1 MARFFIRG
9 LTILEK
15 REASSPK
22 RSLRTRSQS
31 RKVLPR
37 SSRYFAFAIRFSSEM
52 GTPAGQTVSQRRQAV
67 QSSIQSS
74 TETSDAERNRCA
86 PGPACFGPGKRGV
99 TRDTGQTAMQVAQR
113 TQTSGRFRGGVGI
126 SSACVMMRAPSWP
139 PDRRWRCRSLR
150 ANAPRSP
157 GGGRGSSPLPGR
169 SSV

>member
-74 TETSDAERNRCA
+74 TETSAAERKRCA
-86 PGPACFGPGKRGV
+86 PGPACLGPGKRGV

-113 TQTSGRFRGGVGI
+113 TQTSGRFRGGVGL
-126 SSACVMMRAPSWP
+126 SSACVMMRATSWL
-139 PDRRWRCRSLR
+139 PDRLWRCRSPR
-150 ANAPRSP
+150 GNAPRSP
-157 GGGRGSSPLPGR
+157 DGGRGSSPLPGR